1 MAIIILNHEVKDFA
15 TWKPHYDG
23 DSQRR
28 KQAGFKEVAVGTH
41 SDNPKMVY
49 MIWEGDPAAVK
60 TMLADPELAAKM
72 KTAGVVS
79 AREVVVVNT

>member
-15 TWKPHYDG
+15 AWKPHYDG
-23 DSQRR
+23 DAQRR
-28 KQAGFKEVAVGTH
+28 KQAGFKEVAVGTQ

-49 MIWEGDPAAVK
+49 MIWEGDPAAV
-60 TMLADPELAAKM
+60 TAMLADPELAAKM

-79 AREVVVVNT
+79 APEVVVVNT